1 MRVKNINY
9 IFKGEGQQTLSE
21 TKQGNKTNDIDDSA
35 VYMSGSKDA
44 DGSEATEST
53 INQQHYIGSNERNDV
68 KKKIMLSIITTSY
81 TIK

>member
-1 MRVKNINY
+1 
-9 IFKGEGQQTLSE
+9 
-21 TKQGNKTNDIDDSA
+21 
-35 VYMSGSKDA
+35 MSGSKDA

>member
-1 MRVKNINY
+1 MLHKLHNLTTALNFNGRAKD
-9 IFKGEGQQTLSE
+9 
-21 TKQGNKTNDIDDSA
+21 KTNDIDDSA